1 MTVWLV
7 FVLFDLPVF
16 IIGLA
21 LVLFFLC
28 KEEGEDGK

>member
-1 MTVWLV
+1 MNAWLV

-21 LVLFFLC
+21 AVLYFLC
-28 KEEGEDGK
+28 KEKGENGN